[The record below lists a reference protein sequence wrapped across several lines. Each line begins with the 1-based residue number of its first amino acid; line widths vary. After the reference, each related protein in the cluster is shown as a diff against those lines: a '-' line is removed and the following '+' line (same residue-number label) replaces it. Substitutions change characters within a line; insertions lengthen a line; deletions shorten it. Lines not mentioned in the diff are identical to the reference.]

1 MTILSVSDKLSSLCY
16 FMKVTGIDCNVESH
30 PCVSA
35 PSLCLSLCRWHT
47 SVPTSWSTRERSRT
61 PVRCVALASVT
72 CRLWRVT
79 PAFTQERNHIRY
91 AHQLTLMFVTVGSI
105 TCRGSIVKS
114 SLFFSFVQCDHCKL
128 HFRHKSQL
136 RLHLRQK
143 HGTVSSGGTPHL
155 RTGST
160 PHNPAIHSHWAE
172 SGSTSQRTKQHF
184 YSGLHVFQF
193 LILKFVSDCEDM
205 LMHFW
210 LGLSAQE

>member
-1 MTILSVSDKLSSLCY
+1 MCFSTFS
-16 FMKVTGIDCNVESH
+16 
-30 PCVSA
+30 
-35 PSLCLSLCRWHT
+35 LSLSLQVAHLRAHILIHT
-47 SVPTSWSTRERSRT
+47 GEKPYPCEVCGSRFRHLQTLKSHTRIHTGEK
-61 PVRCVALASVT
+61 PYQVKLM
-72 CRLWRVT
+72 
-79 PAFTQERNHIRY
+79 
-91 AHQLTLMFVTVGSI
+91 LMFVTVGSI

-143 HGTVSSGGTPHL
+143 HGAVSSGGTPHL
-155 RTGST
+155 RTGSA